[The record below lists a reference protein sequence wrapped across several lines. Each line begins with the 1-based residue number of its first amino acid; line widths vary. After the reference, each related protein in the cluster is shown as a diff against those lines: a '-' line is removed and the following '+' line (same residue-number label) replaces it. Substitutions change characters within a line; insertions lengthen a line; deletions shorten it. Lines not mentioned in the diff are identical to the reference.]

1 MTKHAILS
9 PSSAER
15 WFLCPGSLWVAKD
28 IPDSETTYAAEG
40 TTAHALAEYCLKN
53 NKPASNLL
61 GMKTAV
67 NDINVDDEMVEAIQ
81 GYVDTIK
88 GIMST
93 KRDIVAFEVEQKLDF
108 TELLNPEAIKA
119 SLGEDAFISSAF
131 GTADV
136 IILGDGE
143 LQIHDLKYGKGVKVS
158 AVKNKQLLIYG
169 LAAYRYYS
177 LCCEISKI
185 SLHIHQPRLNSH
197 SEYSLTPH
205 ELIEFGQLLEK
216 KALHAYTVY
225 FNGPTNDGDFSAG
238 DSQCRFCKAAGVC
251 NALAN
256 QVAED
261 IGAEFDVIDDNIVTQ
276 VRTSDGSEIAKKLS
290 VLDKIEAWVTAVR
303 ATAHSM
309 LSQGRQVP
317 GYKLVMGRQ
326 GSRAWRDAAEAES
339 ILKSFRLKQDEMYNR
354 KIISPTQAINVLK
367 DSPKRLS
374 KLEEVI
380 TRPDGKPTV
389 VSETDKRPAI
399 SISILDDFKDLTQE
413 EN

>member
-1 MTKHAILS
+1 MTEHATLS
-9 PSSAER
+9 PSAAER
-15 WFLCPGSLWVAKD
+15 WFACPGSLWATKD
-28 IPDSETTYAAEG
+28 MPDSETAYSAEG
-40 TTAHALAEYCLKN
+40 TTAHALAEYCLKH
-53 NKPASNLL
+53 NKPASGLL

-88 GIMST
+88 GVMDT
-93 KRDIVAFEVEQKLDF
+93 KRDLVVFEVEQKLDF
-108 TELLNPEAIKA
+108 TELLNPEALKIA
-119 SLGEDAFISSAF
+119 LGDDAVIHSAF

-143 LQIHDLKYGKGVKVS
+143 LQVHDLKYGKGVKVS
-158 AVKNKQLLIYG
+158 AVKNKQLLIYA

-185 SLHIHQPRLNSH
+185 SVHIHQPRLNNY
-197 SEYSLTPH
+197 SEYSLTPN
-205 ELIEFGQLLEK
+205 ELFEFGQLLEE

-225 FNGPTNDGDFSAG
+225 TNGPVNDGDFCAG
-238 DSQCRFCKAAGVC
+238 DSQCRFCKAAGTC

-261 IGAEFDVIDDNIVTQ
+261 IGAEFDVIDDNTVAQ
-276 VRTSDGSEIAKKLS
+276 VGMFDGSEISKKLK
-290 VLDKIEAWVTAVR
+290 VLDKIEAWVNAVR
-303 ATAHSM
+303 TTAHRM
-309 LSQGRQVP
+309 LSQGQSVP

-326 GSRAWRDAAEAES
+326 GIRTWRNAEEAEKL
-339 ILKSFRLKQDEMYNR
+339 LKSFRLKQDEMYNR
-354 KIISPTQAINVLK
+354 KIISPTQAIKVLK
-367 DSPKRLS
+367 DSPNRIA
-374 KLEEVI
+374 KLEEAI

-399 SISILDDFKDLTQE
+399 SILDDFKDLTQE